1 MLPLKNNFGFDVM
14 ILADFSSMGLIGQ
27 KQPLYIGL
35 LICKSLHITDF
46 DQDLILIDKW
56 RPNNQRDHG
65 VNMSQK
71 Q

>member
-14 ILADFSSMGLIGQ
+14 ILADFSSISLIGQ

-35 LICKSLHITDF
+35 IICNSVQIIDF

-65 VNMSQK
+65 ANMSQK